1 VRTNRTCV
9 AVWGVGA
16 MTDPRGPRVF
26 WERRGVPRRPPRPG
40 YVQHYASADELRS
53 FTLAAVTGN
62 PFLDNF
68 DYAAAFAIP
77 AAILT
82 IATLFMLI
90 HLPFKAHKK
99 KMAAATAAASASTSP
114 PPGWYPDP
122 GVTGALRWWDGTQW
136 TDLTPPPPPS

>member
-1 VRTNRTCV
+1 MKILATAFVALVLWIGWYVASEQFAVADISSDRTSGGQT
-9 AVWGVGA
+9 AV
-16 MTDPRGPRVF
+16 
-26 WERRGVPRRPPRPG
+26 
-40 YVQHYASADELRS
+40 L
-53 FTLAAVTGN
+53 
-62 PFLDNF
+62 
-68 DYAAAFAIP
+68 AAFAIP